1 MTASTPPRGKR
12 RPRQWL
18 LVAIVAIAMPG
29 ALVGCGDDE
38 SDDES
43 AATNTVTTATTAT
56 APTEP
61 AQTLQDARTAVDEDD
76 YATAVTIATAIG
88 VNEANAIRRRI
99 SNRIARRSFAAL
111 RAGNRGLARSLVIEG
126 KRYPTTQQS
135 VRARASY
142 KSAKA
147 RAAARARQRR
157 QEAVARRRAREQAE
171 QAPPPPPPSA
181 DSPDVPSGATCAD
194 TSKKDFPVPPGD
206 PRDRDGDGIGCES

>member
-43 AATNTVTTATTAT
+43 AATDTVTAATTAT

-61 AQTLQDARTAVDEDD
+61 AQALQDARAAVDEDD
-76 YATAVTIATAIG
+76 FATAVTIATAIG

-99 SNRIARRSFAAL
+99 SNRIARHVFAAL
-111 RAGNRGLARSLVIEG
+111 RSGNRSLARSLIIEG
-126 KRYPTTQQS
+126 NPPRRPAHQAHP
-135 VRARASY
+135 RA
-142 KSAKA
+142 
-147 RAAARARQRR
+147 
-157 QEAVARRRAREQAE
+157 
-171 QAPPPPPPSA
+171 
-181 DSPDVPSGATCAD
+181 
-194 TSKKDFPVPPGD
+194 PV
-206 PRDRDGDGIGCES
+206 